1 MRKLLASIVK
11 ELQLLAHDKVGLLL
25 LYLMPVVL
33 VFIITVVQ
41 DSAFKLV
48 NDNQLELSEFEINQG
63 IKNVERN
70 KLREKFKII
79 DQEEKTNVN
88 DIQHLD
94 KKKNIIST
102 IFVILDILNS
112 LSEFRF

>member
-1 MRKLLASIVK
+1 MRKLGASIAK

-48 NDNQLELSEFEINQG
+48 NDNQLELLVTNADEGNLGDSLVAIQKIREFHHRRKKQFDGEEITGRRVVRRKASQY
-63 IKNVERN
+63 
-70 KLREKFKII
+70 LHSEKF
-79 DQEEKTNVN
+79 
-88 DIQHLD
+88 
-94 KKKNIIST
+94 
-102 IFVILDILNS
+102 F
-112 LSEFRF
+112 